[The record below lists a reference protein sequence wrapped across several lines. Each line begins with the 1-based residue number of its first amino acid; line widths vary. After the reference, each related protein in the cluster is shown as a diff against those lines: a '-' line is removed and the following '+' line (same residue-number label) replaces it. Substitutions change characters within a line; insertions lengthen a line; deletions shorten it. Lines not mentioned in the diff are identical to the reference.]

1 RAEIFDDPGHPN
13 IEATFEVP
21 GVKSS
26 DLHIFVQGAILLVE
40 GYRVPRHRPGLHPA
54 LSASQTMK
62 RSHPRGQ
69 PIRPTGLAVEEFHYG
84 KFYRALRLPGG
95 TTAASIRACLSDGLL
110 TISWPRRFDGEITRN
125 EQVD

>member
-1 RAEIFDDPGHPN
+1 RGEIFDDPGHPN

-26 DLHIFVQGAILLVE
+26 DLHIFVQGAMLLVQ
-40 GYRVPRHRPGLHPA
+40 GYRTV
-54 LSASQTMK
+54 K
-62 RSHPRGQ
+62 RSHPRGLS
-69 PIRPTGLAVEEFHYG
+69 IRPAGLAVEEFHYG

-110 TISWPRRFDGEITRN
+110 TLSWPRRFDGEITRN
-125 EQVD
+125 EQVN